1 MDDKTDDKSQ
11 KSYWFTLLQTEFAKE
26 SDRASVILAVA
37 MLDQALESLL
47 RCHLVAIPNSDDSM
61 LDGAYAPISTFSAR
75 IDLSFRLGLISSR
88 FSRDLHIVR
97 RIRNEFAH
105 NVTGCS
111 FEDSSAR
118 NRVSELLRT
127 SRVVEMHQKYRHLYA
142 EGTRGDF
149 QTVVSWLLWAL
160 WYKHDD
166 AKPLAEHSPEFGYEV
181 NNPPTTTLP
190 SDAANGAPL
199 R

>member
-1 MDDKTDDKSQ
+1 MDEATNDKSQ
-11 KSYWFTLLQTEFAKE
+11 KSYWFTLLQAEFAKE

-47 RCHLVAIPNSDDSM
+47 RCHLVAIPNSEDSM

-75 IDLSFRLGLISSR
+75 IDLCFRLGLISSR

-97 RIRNEFAH
+97 RIRNGFAH

-111 FEDSSAR
+111 FEDSAAR

-142 EGTRGDF
+142 GGTRGDF

-160 WYKHDD
+160 WSKHEETK
-166 AKPLAEHSPEFGYEV
+166 ALNEHPPEFGYEEPA
-181 NNPPTTTLP
+181 PPKT
-190 SDAANGAPL
+190 
-199 R
+199 

>member
-1 MDDKTDDKSQ
+1 MAADKEERSQ
-11 KSYWFTLLQTEFAKE
+11 QSYWFNLLRSEFSKE

-37 MLDQALESLL
+37 MLDEALESLL
-47 RCHLVAIPNSDDSM
+47 RCHLVAIASSSDSL

-111 FEDSSAR
+111 FDDGAAR
-118 NRVSELLRT
+118 NRVNELLRT
-127 SRVVEMHQKYRHLYA
+127 SRVVEVHQKYRHIFA
-142 EGTRGDF
+142 PGTKGDF
-149 QTVVSWLLWAL
+149 QMVVSWLLWAV
-160 WYKHDD
+160 WSKHEN
-166 AKPLAEHSPEFGYEV
+166 ARPLIERTPEWGYED
-181 NNPPTTTLP
+181 PGPASET
-190 SDAANGAPL
+190 
-199 R
+199 